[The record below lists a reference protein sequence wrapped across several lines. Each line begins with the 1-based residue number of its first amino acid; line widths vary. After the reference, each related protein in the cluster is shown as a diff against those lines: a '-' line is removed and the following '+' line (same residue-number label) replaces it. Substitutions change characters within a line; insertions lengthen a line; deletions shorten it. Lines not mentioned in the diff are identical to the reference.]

1 MNENDQFEG
10 GFDAFSDE
18 DSAAVAQALS
28 DEAPDAGEVR
38 EKPVAS
44 DDDVDELLAEL
55 TAGSGH
61 DGPAPWQDPA
71 VAAAMSAGP
80 PRWLGTRWREIPA
93 EEQRE
98 ALVGLRR
105 WVDWLV
111 AEFDLN
117 RQIVPACWFRHSN
130 IIAEL
135 HAAMNMEYKV
145 WEEGAPTA
153 NPMMMW
159 LPHLQAAEGR
169 LRLMVENIQCGEH
182 GHVEK
187 PPAVLD
193 YDDELWRETV
203 YTRHVEREIDRPET
217 GEAPRFV
224 RAVVVSTDGE
234 LLDSSE
240 VAKVAAVQGTGAPD
254 VTLTGERISGAEEMT
269 LHAHGVGMGREAHI
283 VWETAESP
291 AGPWGDLDGD
301 EGDDYVE

>member
-1 MNENDQFEG
+1 MSEYDELG
-10 GFDAFSDE
+10 DGFDGPSDD
-18 DSAAVAQALS
+18 DSAAVAEALS
-28 DEAPDAGEVR
+28 DQVPHAGEMG

-44 DDDVDELLAEL
+44 EDDVDALLAEL

-80 PRWLGTRWREIPA
+80 PQWLGTRWREIPP

-130 IIAEL
+130 IVAEL

-159 LPHLQAAEGR
+159 LPHFQAAAGR
-169 LRLMVENIQCGEH
+169 LRLMVENIQCSEH

-193 YDDELWRETV
+193 YDDDLWRETV
-203 YTRHVEREIDRPET
+203 YTRHVEREIDRPAT
-217 GEAPRFV
+217 GEEPRFV
-224 RAVVVSTDGE
+224 RAVVVNADGE
-234 LLDSSE
+234 LLDTSE
-240 VAKVAAVQGTGAPD
+240 VAKVAAVHGTGEAD
-254 VTLTGERISGAEEMT
+254 VTLTGERVSGAEAMT
-269 LHAHGVGMGREAHI
+269 LHARGIGMCRESQI

-291 AGPWGDLDGD
+291 AGPWSDLDGD
-301 EGDDYVE
+301 DKDDEE